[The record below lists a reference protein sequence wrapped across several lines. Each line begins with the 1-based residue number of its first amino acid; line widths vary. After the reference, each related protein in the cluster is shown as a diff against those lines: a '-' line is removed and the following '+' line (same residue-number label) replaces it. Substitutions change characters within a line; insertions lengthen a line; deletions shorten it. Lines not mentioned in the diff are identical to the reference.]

1 MEASTFSY
9 LAKKLES
16 EYESCGWSDDLS
28 RHFEAAELPEMVS
41 GLQKMISV
49 EQEVQELR
57 ESVQKQ
63 FLFLNGRK

>member
-16 EYESCGWSDDLS
+16 EYESCGWNDDLS
-28 RHFEAAELPEMVS
+28 RRFEAAELPEMVS
-41 GLQKMISV
+41 GLQKMV
-49 EQEVQELR
+49 PAEQEVQELR

-63 FLFLNGRK
+63 LFFLNERK